1 MVGMISAVIAVT
13 GAIFTA
19 GSGYWWQARL
29 RAGERL
35 DHMSRYRD
43 SLLWAAYDLQ
53 SRIYNILYGYEA
65 DRRGIRK
72 GFLRAFLLDGSEHRA
87 TYVRCSTAYV
97 FAEYLGWA
105 EIFRRDIQFLDL
117 GKNHRNQ
124 RTMFLLSSIAE
135 IMSDASRKKGD
146 VFRIFR
152 AEQRGIGELMI
163 TQDSRPGERRCLGY
177 AEFRRRIAEG
187 GEFYEWMET
196 LLGQVDVAA
205 REPEAAET
213 RLLEL
218 QHRLV
223 DLIDLIDPKKLRFPA
238 EIRTRFGTAASAV
251 RTG

>member
-1 MVGMISAVIAVT
+1 MVGVISAVIAVV

-19 GSGYWWQARL
+19 GSGYWWQVRL

-35 DHMSRYRD
+35 DYMSRYRD
-43 SLLWAAYDLQ
+43 SLLWAAFDLQ
-53 SRIYNILYGYEA
+53 SRIYNILRGYEV
-65 DRRGIRK
+65 DRGGVGK
-72 GFLRAFLLDGSEHRA
+72 GFLRAFLLEGSERQA

-135 IMSDASRKKGD
+135 TMGDASRNKGD

-152 AEQRGIGELMI
+152 ADQRGIGELMI
-163 TQDSRPGERRCLGY
+163 AEDSRPGERHCWGY
-177 AEFRRRIAEG
+177 AEFRRRIADG
-187 GEFYEWMET
+187 GEFRGWMET
-196 LLGQVDVAA
+196 LLGYVDIAA
-205 REPEAAET
+205 REPEAAEI

-218 QHRLV
+218 QHCLV
-223 DLIDLIDPKKLRFPA
+223 DLIDLIDPEKLRFPA
-238 EIRTRFGTAASAV
+238 EIRTRFGTAASVV
-251 RTG
+251 RAG